1 MLKELIAKYWIVY
14 YIVYVVAVVAA
25 VALQWGKLLT
35 DNDPTFRLAAIFGLS
50 AGLASF
56 LAIVSEVFG
65 RMVLL
70 IPEAVRKLREEGR
83 VKVGRKVGRK
93 VVEGRVKGR
102 EEGRVEGRVEGR
114 EEGRVEGQV
123 EERSRVE
130 AAIEDLGD
138 SLPPDVIDKL
148 KERLLNPS
156 SDKRK

>member
-14 YIVYVVAVVAA
+14 YIVYVVAVLAA
-25 VALQWGKLLT
+25 GALQWGKLLT
-35 DNDPTFRLAAIFGLS
+35 DDDPTFRLAAIFGLS

-56 LAIVSEVFG
+56 LAIVSEVIG

-83 VKVGRKVGRK
+83 VK
-93 VVEGRVKGR
+93 GR
-102 EEGRVEGRVEGR
+102 EEGR